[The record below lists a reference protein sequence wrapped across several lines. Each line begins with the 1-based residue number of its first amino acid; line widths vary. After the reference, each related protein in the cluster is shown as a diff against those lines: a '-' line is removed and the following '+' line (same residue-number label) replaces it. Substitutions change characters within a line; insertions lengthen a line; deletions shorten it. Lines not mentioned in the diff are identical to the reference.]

1 MYEAKILARQGMRK
15 GQIAQML
22 QVNRRTVYNYLNDR
36 VFSGAQSRGRPVGV
50 SKLSPFYPLIEERLE
65 DDFFLNGDVL
75 YRQLKGGGYQGGITI
90 LRDYL
95 RRRRDELNQRAIIRF
110 ETCPGQQAQVD
121 WGEVG
126 YVFEDGRMKKRY
138 VFVMKLGYSR
148 RSYVEFTTSME
159 QAVLFACMKRAFAYF
174 GGVPHEILFDNMKT
188 AFIYDKTQLRWIVNE
203 KMLTFAQHY
212 GFTPRRCRVRRPQTK
227 GKVERE
233 IRYLKWSFFPTICVA
248 GQHRSSIATD
258 ELNEAVLEWLARVDQ
273 RVLRELNQSR
283 TERFVE
289 DHKHLQALPAD
300 AFDHRKDVTVQVGRD
315 GIVRYESSRYSVHA
329 NYRGKTL
336 QGKID
341 PDTGVME
348 LLHQGQTVKSL
359 HLFPK
364 GSKGSMFDT
373 TDRKSMWDA
382 WHKEQLRDK
391 QLMRKHAQRKKQ
403 QAEQNNIIIHPD
415 IFDRVFGVIEADKGV
430 A

>member
-15 GQIAQML
+15 GQIAQVL
-22 QVNRRTVYNYLNDR
+22 QVDRRTVYNYLNDR
-36 VFSGAQSRGRPVGV
+36 VFSRAQSRGRPAGV

-75 YRQLKGGGYQGGITI
+75 YRQLKSGGYRGGITI

-95 RRRRDELNQRAIIRF
+95 RRRRDELSQRAVLRF

-138 VFVMKLGYSR
+138 AFVMKLGYSR
-148 RSYVEFTTSME
+148 RSYVEFTASME
-159 QAVLFACMKRAFAYF
+159 QGVLFACMKRAFAYF
-174 GGVPHEILFDNMKT
+174 GGIPHEILFDNMKT
-188 AFIYDKTQLRWIVNE
+188 AFIYDTTQQRWVVND
-203 KMLTFAQHY
+203 KMLAFAQHY
-212 GFTPRRCRVRRPQTK
+212 GFVPRRCRVRRPQTK

-248 GQHRSSIATD
+248 DRHRSSIATD
-258 ELNEAVLEWLARVDQ
+258 ELNDAVLRWLAQVDQ

-289 DHKHLQALPAD
+289 DHNQLLALPAE
-300 AFDHRKDVTVQVGRD
+300 AFDHRRTVTVQAGRD

-329 NYRGKTL
+329 DYRGKTL

-341 PDTGVME
+341 PETGVME

-359 HLFPK
+359 QLFPK
-364 GSKGSMFDT
+364 GSKGSLLDT
-373 TDRKSMWDA
+373 ADRKSMWDA
-382 WHKEQLRDK
+382 WHKEQQRDN
-391 QLMRKHAQRKKQ
+391 QLIRKRTQHKKQ
-403 QAEQNNIIIHPD
+403 QAEQNNIITHPGV
-415 IFDRVFGVIEADKGV
+415 FDRVFGVVEADKGV